1 MVTII
6 YYNEVNYLYKYYVNN
21 TFTTIHTQ
29 NWVTFWYCVPD
40 NQLREVENNQ
50 RIVKE
55 EVKNDVSEHGNYS
68 KNSSVPR
75 AIRGSG
81 ALDKSKKGINVS
93 AKSNSLRTTPPRE
106 KNKGWGHDDRFHEH
120 YE

>member
-1 MVTII
+1 MDV
-6 YYNEVNYLYKYYVNN
+6 L
-21 TFTTIHTQ
+21 
-29 NWVTFWYCVPD
+29 D

-50 RIVKE
+50 RIVRE
-55 EVKNDVSEHGNYS
+55 EIKNDVSEHGSYS
-68 KNSSVPR
+68 KNSNVPR

-81 ALDKSKKGINVS
+81 ALDKSKKGITNTN

-106 KNKGWGHDDRFHEH
+106 RNKAWGHDDRFHEH